1 MASTYTP
8 IATYT
13 LGSAAASYTFTSIPQ
28 TYTDL
33 IVVISGTNDTG
44 DSEIAVQVGNGSVNT
59 GTVYSTTFLYGN
71 GTSAGS
77 SRDSTQ
83 SYAHVARLSNNMGNS
98 VIHFMNYANTTTYKT
113 ILGRG
118 GAAGNLTMAT
128 VSLVRDTVNY
138 NTIKLAAHDGGS
150 WNFTTGTTFTLYGIQ
165 AA

>member
-1 MASTYTP
+1 MASTYEP

-13 LGSAAASYTFTSIPQ
+13 APSAVTSYTFTSIPQ

-33 IVVISGTNDTG
+33 IVVIGGANDTG
-44 DSEIAVQVGNGSVNT
+44 DSEVAVQVGNGSVNT
-59 GTVYSTTFLYGN
+59 GTVYSTTFLFGN

-83 SYAHVARLSNNMGNS
+83 SYAHVARLANSQSNS
-98 VIHFMNYANTTTYKT
+98 IIHFMNYSNTTTYKT

-118 GAAGNLTMAT
+118 GAAANLVMST

-150 WNFTTGTTFTLYGIQ
+150 WNFTTGTTITLYGIK